1 MEQSN
6 LTLRI
11 WLWAMY
17 FVVTTPKGVSS
28 IQMGKWL
35 GIRQATAWH
44 LEHRIREAWAE
55 NPNML
60 SGTVEIDETYMGGRE
75 KNKHANKK
83 LHAGRGAV
91 GKTTVVGGKSRDGLV
106 RMSVT
111 GGNDRATLHGW
122 IRDNVDDES
131 VVYTDEWRAYN
142 GMPQAKQH
150 STVAHSHGCY
160 VDGDVHTNGIESVWA
175 VLKREAMGT
184 FHKMTP
190 KHLQRYLDELAWKQ
204 SNSTKSPRYRME
216 YLALRMVGRTLPY
229 QKLIGHS

>member
-1 MEQSN
+1 MKIHN
-6 LTLRI
+6 
-11 WLWAMY
+11 WGWAMY
-17 FVVTTPKGVSS
+17 FVVMFPKGISS
-28 IQMGKWL
+28 IQMSKCL

-55 NPNML
+55 NPNQL
-60 SGTVEIDETYMGGRE
+60 SGTVEIDETFIGGRE

-91 GKTTVVGGKSRDGLV
+91 GKTVVVGGRYRDGLV
-106 RMSVT
+106 LMDVVDSRDS
-111 GGNDRATLHGW
+111 ATLHGW

-131 VVYTDEWRAYN
+131 IVYTDEWKAYN
-142 GMPQAKQH
+142 GMPKAKQH
-150 STVAHSHGCY
+150 DTVIHSQGHY

-175 VLKREAMGT
+175 VLKRESIGT

-190 KHLQRYLDELAWKQ
+190 EHLQRYLNELAWKQ
-204 SNSTKSPRYRME
+204 SNLKKSPRYRME

-229 QKLIGHS
+229 QTLIGKA